1 MNWFWLGLR
10 NYTEFSGRAGRSE
23 YWYFALFYLLIF
35 VGLAILDMVLG
46 TYSAHSQA
54 GLLSTTFW
62 LATLLPFIA
71 LATRRL
77 HDTGRT
83 GWWQLIGV
91 VPLIGVIVLLV
102 FLAQEGD
109 PDGNEYGPTPRVKPE
124 PS

>member
-10 NYTEFSGRAGRSE
+10 NYTDFSGRARRSE

-35 VGLAILDMVLG
+35 VGLAIVDVVLG
-46 TYSAHSQA
+46 TYSARSQA

-62 LATLLPFIA
+62 LVTLLPFIA
-71 LATRRL
+71 LTTRRL

-83 GWWQLIGV
+83 GWWQLVGF

-102 FLAQEGD
+102 FLVQDGD
-109 PDGNEYGPTPRVKPE
+109 PDDNDYGSNPKVE
-124 PS
+124 PGLS